1 MVNAPPP
8 PVEDDTGDA
17 TDVLLVAV
25 LFEVTK
31 SVVVELAA
39 AVDF

>member
-8 PVEDDTGDA
+8 PEDDAVDA

-25 LFEVTK
+25 LLEVTK
-31 SVVVELAA
+31 SMVVELAA